1 MKKYY
6 IKDKESGFYFK
17 EREWVENSAITD
29 SFMDSYFV
37 SDKSAASVLDEAKAN
52 FICERFNKVFP
63 KKPVVIE
70 VEE

>member
-17 EREWVENSAITD
+17 ERKWVENSAITD

-37 SDKSAASVLDEAKAN
+37 SDKSIASVLDESKAN
-52 FICERFNKVFP
+52 VICERFNKVFP